1 MLGLSF
7 GELVI
12 IAVLALILLGPD
24 RLPDAARM
32 LGKGLRQLQRATQDL
47 NDRLETDIRSDE
59 PKTLPAARMPVMPVP
74 GGDPTST
81 LVEQLSPAAVT
92 PDASG
97 HEAAPAGAATPD
109 DGATTADGPPAGAK
123 EA

>member
-12 IAVLALILLGPD
+12 IAVLALISAWPGSV
-24 RLPDAARM
+24 AGCGSNA
-32 LGKGLRQLQRATQDL
+32 GKGLRQLQRATQDL
-47 NDRLETDIRSDE
+47 NDRLETDIRSNE
-59 PKTLPAARMPVMPVP
+59 PKTLPAAMMPVMPVP

-81 LVEQLSPAAVT
+81 LAEQPSPAAVAH
-92 PDASG
+92 DASD
-97 HEAAPAGAATPD
+97 HEAAPAGAAPPD